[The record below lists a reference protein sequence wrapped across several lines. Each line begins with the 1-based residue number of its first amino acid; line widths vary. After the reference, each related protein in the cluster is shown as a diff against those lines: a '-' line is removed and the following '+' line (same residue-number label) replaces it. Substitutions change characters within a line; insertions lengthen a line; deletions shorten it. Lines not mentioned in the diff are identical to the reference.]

1 MQEVE
6 ISPMDPER
14 FRSVLTPDRFDEF
27 QRGARDARETLHG
40 RVVWNVNSTAR
51 GGGVVEL
58 LRPQLAYA
66 RGAGVDARWV
76 VIEGP
81 PAFFTLTKRIH
92 NRLHGIPGDGGPLD
106 DVARNVYDQTLAEN
120 LAELDGRI
128 HEGDVVIVHDPQPAG
143 LIPALKRAGATV
155 IWRCHVGI
163 ESPNDLVRDT
173 WDFLRPYIAP
183 ADAYVFSR
191 EAFVWEGLDRGTIAV
206 IHPSIDP
213 LAPKNVDLEPDVV
226 PAVLRTSGLLAGEAP
241 PIGRVFPRT
250 DGTPGRI
257 ERRAHVVED
266 APVPEGVPVVLQ
278 VSRWDALKDPLGVI
292 RGFAEHVPADSGA
305 HLVYA
310 GPSTEAVADDP
321 EGVAVL
327 RESIA
332 FRESL
337 PTEQRSRIHLA
348 SLPMEDPDENA
359 IMVNALQRH
368 ATVVL
373 QKSLAEGFGLTV
385 AEAMWKARPVVAS
398 RIGGIQEQIVHGE
411 TGILLDDPRDLAAF
425 GAQIARLLA
434 NPDEAQRMG
443 RRARERV
450 RDRFTTVRN
459 LLDYV
464 ALIKR
469 LIDRTPGGRRA
480 EPDLPEAGG
489 AIAAEASVRR

>member
-1 MQEVE
+1 
-6 ISPMDPER
+6 
-14 FRSVLTPDRFDEF
+14 
-27 QRGARDARETLHG
+27 
-40 RVVWNVNSTAR
+40 
-51 GGGVVEL
+51 
-58 LRPQLAYA
+58 
-66 RGAGVDARWV
+66 
-76 VIEGP
+76 
-81 PAFFTLTKRIH
+81 
-92 NRLHGIPGDGGPLD
+92 
-106 DVARNVYDQTLAEN
+106 
-120 LAELDGRI
+120 
-128 HEGDVVIVHDPQPAG
+128 
-143 LIPALKRAGATV
+143 
-155 IWRCHVGI
+155 
-163 ESPNDLVRDT
+163 
-173 WDFLRPYIAP
+173 
-183 ADAYVFSR
+183 
-191 EAFVWEGLDRGTIAV
+191 
-206 IHPSIDP
+206 
-213 LAPKNVDLEPDVV
+213 V

-480 EPDLPEAGG
+480 ERDLPEAGG